1 MTTKLRFFW
10 FLTENSFF
18 DGIAHFSNF
27 YFWKKLTGSK
37 FNIHWICWRTG
48 HVQSSAWGEI
58 FNFLHFCDFVF
69 LWFRFFNF
77 YQSCILPKNI
87 YKKLV
92 SRSND
97 VDWGQILS
105 RAKVNGWVIKPVYYS
120 SNVYGFGLSII
131 RTFCSR
137 WPYSGIFVFGFSKLT
152 CFWSGMIEC
161 VFSEFDYLHRRWK
174 CLKSV
179 CRTKYRTN
187 T

>member
-1 MTTKLRFFW
+1 M
-10 FLTENSFF
+10 
-18 DGIAHFSNF
+18 
-27 YFWKKLTGSK
+27 
-37 FNIHWICWRTG
+37 
-48 HVQSSAWGEI
+48 
-58 FNFLHFCDFVF
+58 F

-77 YQSCILPKNI
+77 YQSCILPKNV

-92 SRSND
+92 SRSLN

-120 SNVYGFGLSII
+120 SNVYGLGLSII

-174 CLKSV
+174 MFEVRLPDKIPDKYLISDISPIKVTMCHFMSFRGHPRGQFIFEWLWYRYSCTLHV
-179 CRTKYRTN
+179 TLSPINTKY
-187 T
+187 